1 MDGGSSLVFGCSL
14 KCSFL
19 AQDEIFKGLD
29 ERSLDGVQFSIYA
42 DKSKPSEI
50 LELYTFSFQY
60 HDVKDSG
67 RRLMGLTTPSHGGGT
82 ITTRS
87 SKYDMVNL
95 MDRLKNYH
103 HQLPALP
110 SKLHREM

>member
-1 MDGGSSLVFGCSL
+1 MVGGYSLVFR
-14 KCSFL
+14 CSFDCSSL

-29 ERSLDGVQFSIYA
+29 ERSLDGVQFSIHA

-50 LELYTFSFQY
+50 LELYTFAFQY
-60 HDVKDSG
+60 HDAKDSG
-67 RRLMGLTTPSHGGGT
+67 RRLMGLTAPSHGGDT

-87 SKYDMVNL
+87 IRYDMVNL
-95 MDRLKNYH
+95 IDHLKNYQ

-110 SKLHREM
+110 SELPWNM